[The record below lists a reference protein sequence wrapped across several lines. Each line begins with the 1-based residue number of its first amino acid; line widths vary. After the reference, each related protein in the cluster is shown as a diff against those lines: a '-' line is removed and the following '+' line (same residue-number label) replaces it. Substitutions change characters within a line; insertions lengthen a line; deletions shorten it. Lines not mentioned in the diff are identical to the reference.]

1 MGLNIRN
8 YSPNEKEQFF
18 AMPPEKDE
26 ALGCIG
32 HLRIDFGKSGTE
44 FWSTWWPR
52 GPEELNSP
60 TFKKELDS
68 VVNEL
73 RETVLSGMVG
83 MRRFCTDNGGY
94 MDGGCSP
101 NYGYVIDTPSYRYC
115 LRCIPMQ
122 GDYNAYLNC
131 FDKQTQAMAQRLQKL
146 PELCF
151 STLPG
156 TGELI
161 CIKRGE
167 SGYYPSDWST
177 DDPAQ
182 NKELADFNNRK
193 LGVTEAQRQAMECGS
208 MAGWDAPGADP
219 TFYDFADQGTVS
231 MTMGGL

>member
-1 MGLNIRN
+1 MNLNIRN

-32 HLRIDFGKSGTE
+32 HLRIDFGKNGTE

-52 GPEELNSP
+52 GPEALNSP
-60 TFKKELDS
+60 QFKAELSS

-73 RETVLSGMVG
+73 RKTVLSDLQN
-83 MRRFCTDNGGY
+83 MRKFCSENGGVMY
-94 MDGGCSP
+94 GGFAVS
-101 NYGYVIDTPSYRYC
+101 YGYVIDTPQYQYC
-115 LRCIPMQ
+115 LRCIPVR
-122 GDYNAYLNC
+122 GEYNAYLNC
-131 FDKQTQAMAQRLQKL
+131 FDKQAQAMVQRLQTL

-151 STLPG
+151 STLAS

-219 TFYDFADQGTVS
+219 AFYNFTDQGIGG